1 MQKGVPRTS
10 VVRSVFAAVSLAGGD
25 AQGTSGMDSG
35 GLIMGQAVGEVEPGV
50 MGEME
55 EVGEVGQVEETGERA
70 ESTERVVMVELER
83 STRRCDWASSS
94 PPGYMSA
101 RMPLS
106 AGKHIITRDYN
117 RSLFLLIIKKTV
129 DHL

>member
-1 MQKGVPRTS
+1 M
-10 VVRSVFAAVSLAGGD
+10 
-25 AQGTSGMDSG
+25 
-35 GLIMGQAVGEVEPGV
+35 VGEVEPGV
-50 MGEME
+50 VGEMEEVGEVGEVE

-106 AGKHIITRDYN
+106 VKIQMNINNT
-117 RSLFLLIIKKTV
+117 I
-129 DHL
+129 